1 MKRPG
6 LAASE
11 DVFQL
16 GNDRSESSSRWLTAS
31 FVALSALGTVFS
43 FMILADAND
52 HVPAPDAFVIPS
64 PSDIEAVLIPCDPY
78 LPETSVPQLPPPE
91 TSLTTTSSVRAV
103 C

>member
-1 MKRPG
+1 MKRSG
-6 LAASE
+6 IAASE

-16 GNDRSESSSRWLTAS
+16 SDDRNESSSRWLTAG
-31 FVALSALGTVFS
+31 FVALSALGTVFA

-64 PSDIEAVLIPCDPY
+64 PSEIEAALIPCDPY
-78 LPETSVPQLPPPE
+78 LSQTTVPQLPPSE
-91 TSLTTTSSVRAV
+91 MSLTTTSSVRPT